1 MNRKVIYTCLTGG
14 YDRLEQPAA
23 IAPDWDYI
31 CFTDNMRMK
40 GGAWK
45 LRPIPEELKH
55 LSNVKKQ
62 RVIKICPHRYLKEYD
77 ISIWVDGNI

>member
-1 MNRKVIYTCLTGG
+1 MKL
-14 YDRLEQPAA
+14 
-23 IAPDWDYI
+23 
-31 CFTDNMRMK
+31 K

-77 ISIWVDGNI
+77 ISIWVDGNLEI